1 MQIWQE
7 KCHHLQ
13 VILDLLWKN
22 VLHAVHFQAVKIMT
36 QVLIHMKA
44 VWLI

>member
-13 VILDLLWKN
+13 VILDLLWTN
-22 VLHAVHFQAVKIMT
+22 VLHAVHFQAVIVMT
-36 QVLIHMKA
+36 QELIHMKA
-44 VWLI
+44 VWPI